1 MDKDT
6 YITRLRSKILQ
17 TTTPKQSQ
25 SRFAVPESL
34 PSGVVPYLEEEPT
47 VKEWL
52 CSFRLTRQ
60 SIINFLCSLFPCT
73 SWLRRYNVHWL
84 LGDAIAGLTVGF
96 VVIPQAMAYAL
107 LAGLSPEYGLY
118 TSFMGAALYWIFGT
132 SKDVVIGTTAVGS
145 LLVGEVITTIQTERP
160 GEYTAEDIAKALSL
174 LSGFVLIFL
183 GLCRLGWLIELIPY
197 IPVSA
202 FVTSASFTI
211 IGTQLPVALGIT
223 GIKTREAPYKVYIG
237 ILKGLGRT
245 QLDASIGL
253 TSIVLLYVLKN
264 LFTHLETRQP
274 KRKRLWATLSSLRMT
289 FTILLFTLVSW
300 LVHRKRP
307 RDDHAFRIVGHI
319 DSGFTHAG
327 VPKVSS
333 ELFGLVAPSLPSII
347 IILIVE
353 HVAIAKAFSRQ
364 FGYEVNPSQEI
375 LAQGSSNAL
384 GTFVG
389 GYACTGSFGASAV
402 LAKSGVKTPLATF
415 FSAVILLLALYALTS
430 VFYHIPMA
438 ALAGLIIHAVANLMT
453 PPSALYRYWRL
464 SPFELLIWVVGV
476 VVAMFVSLETSI
488 YTTVALSFALL
499 LVRMAR
505 SEGSFLG
512 ETLVYRLALP
522 SKNSESGAE
531 DQGSNTETRAGMQT
545 TGKMVYLPLN
555 PGNSTPRI
563 QISKPYPGIF
573 VYRFN
578 EAYNYVNKARHMDR
592 LTSYVTA
599 NTRRTSSQDRIPLKD
614 RLWSDP
620 PTPAS
625 HSTAGNPIL
634 RAIVLDCSTINNLDI
649 ASIQGFQDAR
659 RVMEKHAAP
668 ALVEWHFAGL
678 HNRWARR
685 ALAQAGF
692 GYPAQ
697 EEANSNTNW
706 CPTYAVACSSMIA
719 AEQRSETVAYGS
731 HKDGKPDEEVGKV
744 TDLPVVEE
752 TAVEPVY
759 GLDRPFYHVDV
770 PDAVDAAVRNAK
782 KRDGVVDLSP
792 CDSLG

>member
-1 MDKDT
+1 MDEDT
-6 YITRLRSKILQ
+6 YIARLKSKILQ

-34 PSGVVPYLEEEPT
+34 PSGVVPYFEEEPT
-47 VKEWL
+47 AKEWL

-118 TSFMGAALYWIFGT
+118 TSFMGAALYWLFGT
-132 SKDVVIGTTAVGS
+132 SKDVVIGLLARSVSINQVSYLLDTSAPSNCGPAGPTGSTGCFNRPGVKQVTYLVVGHTVGS

-197 IPVSA
+197 ISVSA

-253 TSIVLLYVLKN
+253 TSIVLLYALKN

-274 KRKRLWATLSSLRMT
+274 KRKRLWATLSSLRMS

-333 ELFGLVAPSLPSII
+333 ELFGLVAPSLPSIV

-402 LAKSGVKTPLATF
+402 LAKSGVKTPLASF
-415 FSAVILLLALYALTS
+415 FSAGILLLALYALTS
-430 VFYHIPMA
+430 VFYYIPMA

-476 VVAMFVSLETSI
+476 GVAMFVSLETSI
-488 YTTVALSFALL
+488 YTSVALSFALL

-512 ETLVYRLALP
+512 GTLVYRLALP
-522 SKNSESGAE
+522 SKDSESGSE

-545 TGKMVYLPLN
+545 TGRMVYLSSN
-555 PGNSTPRI
+555 PGNSIPRI
-563 QISKPYPGIF
+563 HISKPYPGIF

-599 NTRRTSSQDRIPLKD
+599 NTRRTSSQDVIPLK
-614 RLWSDP
+614 
-620 PTPAS
+620 
-625 HSTAGNPIL
+625 
-634 RAIVLDCSTINNLDI
+634 V
-649 ASIQGFQDAR
+649 
-659 RVMEKHAAP
+659 
-668 ALVEWHFAGL
+668 
-678 HNRWARR
+678 
-685 ALAQAGF
+685 
-692 GYPAQ
+692 
-697 EEANSNTNW
+697 
-706 CPTYAVACSSMIA
+706 
-719 AEQRSETVAYGS
+719 
-731 HKDGKPDEEVGKV
+731 
-744 TDLPVVEE
+744 
-752 TAVEPVY
+752 
-759 GLDRPFYHVDV
+759 
-770 PDAVDAAVRNAK
+770 
-782 KRDGVVDLSP
+782 
-792 CDSLG
+792 